1 MKKKM
6 SRKVKFSFVKIFS
19 LLKVIFLFY
28 SFSLKKHF
36 SFLLIYFF
44 SSIIFSPFSVHCR
57 MCALI
62 AYPRNFLLR
71 KGPSVHVASQP
82 RGLHQIL
89 MSNSNLSIPTDH
101 HQAHPQEL
109 LHHQPQHQLDPTS
122 ITTINSTR
130 PQSIIMQSPAT
141 NSTNNLM
148 DQQYPLLI
156 NTNIHSYH
164 ITITEGQNYH
174 NTIGNL
180 RQSSPTASLDEME
193 ISSQNEDQQILFAQL
208 PSITPLQGQHM
219 TSYDQML
226 SRYTGG
232 VAYNVGDMV
241 PPFSPDTPEQY
252 HQTTTLM
259 TNTASYDQ
267 QDMMPQSASMM
278 SPAPSSPSISSS
290 GNIQS
295 SSSSGVTKTT
305 SKLSKSSSISATSST
320 SEYRCE
326 MCDKVF
332 NKSCYLTQHNKT
344 FHCGDKPFKCQR
356 CGKRFPCD
364 ASHEEHVAK
373 HGGDKPFKC
382 EQCPKAF
389 NHKTDLRRHMCLHS
403 GSKPFSCINCGKGFI
418 RKDHMVKHM
427 DTHKK
432 KLNGNGK
439 KAKGGKKRLNSMN
452 LLPDSSDS
460 ISMQFG
466 N

>member
-1 MKKKM
+1 
-6 SRKVKFSFVKIFS
+6 
-19 LLKVIFLFY
+19 
-28 SFSLKKHF
+28 
-36 SFLLIYFF
+36 
-44 SSIIFSPFSVHCR
+44 

-101 HQAHPQEL
+101 HQAHQQEL
-109 LHHQPQHQLDPTS
+109 LHHQPQHQLEHTS
-122 ITTINSTR
+122 ITTPSSTR
-130 PQSIIMQSPAT
+130 QQSIIMQSPAI
-141 NSTNNLM
+141 NSISNSM

-193 ISSQNEDQQILFAQL
+193 MSSQNDDQQILFAQL
-208 PSITPLQGQHM
+208 PSLTPLSGHHM

-232 VAYNVGDMV
+232 AAYTGDMA

-252 HQTTTLM
+252 HQSTTLLA
-259 TNTASYDQ
+259 NTASFDHN
-267 QDMMPQSASMM
+267 DMIPQSASMM

-290 GNIQS
+290 VQS
-295 SSSSGVTKTT
+295 SLSAVKKSS
-305 SKLSKSSSISATSST
+305 SKLSKSSSVSATSST

-326 MCDKVF
+326 MCDKLF

-344 FHCGDKPFKCQR
+344 FHCGDKPFKCHR

-382 EQCPKAF
+382 EECPKAF

-403 GSKPFSCINCGKGFI
+403 GSKPFSCIQCGKGFI

-432 KLNGNGK
+432 KLNGPGK
-439 KAKGGKKRLNSMN
+439 KTKGGKKRLNSLNMM
-452 LLPDSSDS
+452 PDSNDS
-460 ISMQFG
+460 MSMQFG

>member
-1 MKKKM
+1 
-6 SRKVKFSFVKIFS
+6 
-19 LLKVIFLFY
+19 
-28 SFSLKKHF
+28 
-36 SFLLIYFF
+36 
-44 SSIIFSPFSVHCR
+44 

-101 HQAHPQEL
+101 HQAHQ
-109 LHHQPQHQLDPTS
+109 HHQQLQLQQQQHQLDPTS
-122 ITTINSTR
+122 ITTISSTQ
-130 PQSIIMQSPAT
+130 PQSIIMPSQVISST
-141 NSTNNLM
+141 SNSM

-156 NTNIHSYH
+156 NTNTHSYH
-164 ITITEGQNYH
+164 IITTEGQNYH

-180 RQSSPTASLDEME
+180 RQSSPTASIEEME
-193 ISSQNEDQQILFAQL
+193 ASSQHDQQNDDQQLIYAAL
-208 PSITPLQGQHM
+208 PSMHQNTGHHM
-219 TSYDQML
+219 TSYDQLL

-232 VAYNVGDMV
+232 AAYTGDMV
-241 PPFSPDTPEQY
+241 PPFSPDIPEPY
-252 HQTTTLM
+252 HTSITL
-259 TNTASYDQ
+259 TNTASYDH
-267 QDMMPQSASMM
+267 DLMPQGAMM
-278 SPAPSSPSISSS
+278 SPAPSSPSITSS
-290 GNIQS
+290 GQIQS
-295 SSSSGVTKTT
+295 TSSAVTKAS
-305 SKLSKSSSISATSST
+305 SKVSKTSSISAAST
-320 SEYRCE
+320 NGEYRCDI
-326 MCDKVF
+326 CDKIF

-403 GSKPFSCINCGKGFI
+403 GSKPFSCIQCGKGFI

-432 KLNGNGK
+432 KLNGGGK
-439 KAKGGKKRLNSMN
+439 KTKGGKKRVNTMMM
-452 LLPDSSDS
+452 LPDSNDS
-460 ISMQFG
+460 ISMQF
-466 N
+466 

>member
-1 MKKKM
+1 M
-6 SRKVKFSFVKIFS
+6 
-19 LLKVIFLFY
+19 L
-28 SFSLKKHF
+28 H
-36 SFLLIYFF
+36 
-44 SSIIFSPFSVHCR
+44 
-57 MCALI
+57 LI
-62 AYPRNFLLR
+62 ANSRNFLLR

-82 RGLHQIL
+82 RGLPII

-101 HQAHPQEL
+101 HQALQQHHQEQL
-109 LHHQPQHQLDPTS
+109 LQQPQHQQDPISIITS
-122 ITTINSTR
+122 STQ
-130 PQSIIMQSPAT
+130 PQSTTMQSPPI
-141 NSTNNLM
+141 NSISNSM

-180 RQSSPTASLDEME
+180 RHSSSMASLDGMD
-193 ISSQNEDQQILFAQL
+193 QNDDQQMLFATL
-208 PSITPLQGQHM
+208 PSIHSGHHM
-219 TSYDQML
+219 TSYDQLL

-232 VAYNVGDMV
+232 AAYTGDMA
-241 PPFSPDTPEQY
+241 PPFSPDIPDNY
-252 HQTTTLM
+252 HQTTIT
-259 TNTASYDQ
+259 TTTAMYD

-278 SPAPSSPSISSS
+278 SPAPSSPSVTSS
-290 GNIQS
+290 GQIPS
-295 SSSSGVTKTT
+295 TMSGVTATS
-305 SKLSKSSSISATSST
+305 SKLSKTSSMPST
-320 SEYRCE
+320 TGEYRCD
-326 MCDKVF
+326 MCDKIF

-403 GSKPFSCINCGKGFI
+403 GSKPFSCIQCGKGFI

-432 KLNGNGK
+432 KLNTGK
-439 KAKGGKKRLNSMN
+439 KPKASKKRLTSVNMM
-452 LLPDSSDS
+452 PDSNDS
-460 ISMQFG
+460 LQMQFT
-466 N
+466 NIPESRMEH

>member
-1 MKKKM
+1 
-6 SRKVKFSFVKIFS
+6 
-19 LLKVIFLFY
+19 
-28 SFSLKKHF
+28 
-36 SFLLIYFF
+36 
-44 SSIIFSPFSVHCR
+44 

-62 AYPRNFLLR
+62 ANSRNFLLR

-89 MSNSNLSIPTDH
+89 MSNSNLSIPTDQQEQL
-101 HQAHPQEL
+101 HQQES
-109 LHHQPQHQLDPTS
+109 LHHQLQHQPTS
-122 ITTINSTR
+122 INST
-130 PQSIIMQSPAT
+130 PAQSIIMQSQAINNIN
-141 NSTNNLM
+141 NSM

-180 RQSSPTASLDEME
+180 RQSSPTASVEEME
-193 ISSQNEDQQILFAQL
+193 NSSQQHDDHQLMFTTL
-208 PSITPLQGQHM
+208 PSIHPHPGHHM
-219 TSYDQML
+219 TSYDQMS

-232 VAYNVGDMV
+232 AAYTGDMA
-241 PPFSPDTPEQY
+241 PPFSPDIPEQY
-252 HQTTTLM
+252 HQTSSSIAT
-259 TNTASYDQ
+259 TASYD
-267 QDMMPQSASMM
+267 DDLMPQSASMM
-278 SPAPSSPSISSS
+278 SPAPSSPSVSSS
-290 GNIQS
+290 AHIQPS
-295 SSSSGVTKTT
+295 LSAVTATS
-305 SKLSKSSSISATSST
+305 SKLSKTSSISIASST
-320 SEYRCE
+320 SDYRCDI
-326 MCDKVF
+326 CDKVF

-373 HGGDKPFKC
+373 HSGVKPFKC

-403 GSKPFSCINCGKGFI
+403 GSKPFSCVQCGKGFI

-432 KLNGNGK
+432 KLNGPGK
-439 KAKGGKKRLNSMN
+439 KGKGGKKRLNSLNINM
-452 LLPDSSDS
+452 PDSNDS
-460 ISMQFG
+460 LSMQFT
-466 N
+466 NI